1 MFEVDTLYRVQSFP
15 QIGSCLKTKQGIV
28 ILFLV
33 VLLVHEVA
41 DKKDYFTAP
50 IILFKKHRDF
60 EEGSKEKGD
69 DRQGKGESQEET
81 K

>member
-1 MFEVDTLYRVQSFP
+1 MDTLYRVQSFP
-15 QIGSCLKTKQGIV
+15 QIGSCLKTLKKKGIV
-28 ILFLV
+28 LLFLV